1 LKEALKGND
10 KELIEAKTKDLTD
23 ASAKMSEKLYAQQGA
38 QQPGADAGHQ
48 HQAGG
53 AEHASGQK
61 PGGDNVVDAEYEEV
75 KDDKK

>member
-1 LKEALKGND
+1 LKGND

-23 ASAKMSEKLYAQQGA
+23 ASAKMSEKLYASQQT
-38 QQPGADAGHQ
+38 QQPGGE
-48 HQAGG
+48 QAQGG
-53 AEHASGQK
+53 GEQQSAGQK